1 MTMQKDGGLSAEI
14 SENDMD
20 LPDWVENIAEA
31 KMSNTTAALRDQIR
45 QISYL
50 DLRLVLISTYKTFF
64 HARPFQKNT
73 QPATAT

>member
-1 MTMQKDGGLSAEI
+1 MTIQKDGGLSAEI
-14 SENDMD
+14 SEKDMD
-20 LPDWVENIAEA
+20 LPNWVNNIAEA
-31 KMSNTTAALRDQIR
+31 KKSNTIAAFRDQTR

-64 HARPFQKNT
+64 NARPFQKNT